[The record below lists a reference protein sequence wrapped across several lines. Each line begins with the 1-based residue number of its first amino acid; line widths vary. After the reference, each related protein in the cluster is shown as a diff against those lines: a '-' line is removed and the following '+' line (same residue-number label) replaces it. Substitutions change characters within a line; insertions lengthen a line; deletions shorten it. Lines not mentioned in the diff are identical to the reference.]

1 MVKHSH
7 KCLFAALR
15 RWFVYAWKECSVL
28 YLLSFVVFF
37 QPEVVVSRGKLY
49 QQHTCSLKIEYYVDI
64 LVWHRFHYYSN
75 LYISDQSICI
85 IWLVSFLIL
94 KSVAPCDIM
103 VESERD
109 WLFLF
114 ILDKYDFWRCCRYSP
129 KHSLKLWLLCSL
141 LILLLFQARCI
152 HIYAPQ
158 TICRMWSCKVQRNKQ
173 KTCLNSEL

>member
-1 MVKHSH
+1 MVNYINNTPVHWKLNIMSTF
-7 KCLFAALR
+7 LFDND
-15 RWFVYAWKECSVL
+15 S
-28 YLLSFVVFF
+28 
-37 QPEVVVSRGKLY
+37 
-49 QQHTCSLKIEYYVDI
+49 II
-64 LVWHRFHYYSN
+64 YSN
-75 LYISDQSICI
+75 FYISDQSICI